1 MGTNPDEP
9 EDNPRQIAELAQ
21 WGHEQLARAFTGHP
35 DGSVRRMVLY
45 LVALAVLVA
54 DLVLLPAFAA
64 ANAGAIAAI
73 VLLVRG
79 D

>member
-1 MGTNPDEP
+1 MGTNPRTEV
-9 EDNPRQIAELAQ
+9 EDPRQLAELAQ

-64 ANAGAIAAI
+64 LNAVALAAI